1 MAWLALMQ
9 ELTYIGHVFNTFLIG
24 YNISESLFLQAK
36 GKSQVWLLKLCCH
49 LPGQR
54 SCSALLLA
62 WTGRVAEHLSVAVC
76 AASRRAVGRPCFH
89 FPVPAPALLRPP
101 SPSVRCVS
109 SLITPL
115 ATRSHFHSPSGS
127 RRLGSGSTRVS
138 CLYIPKA

>member
-36 GKSQVWLLKLCCH
+36 GKSQVWLLNCVAIY
-49 LPGQR
+49 QR

-101 SPSVRCVS
+101 SPSVRPLCI
-109 SLITPL
+109 ITPL

-127 RRLGSGSTRVS
+127 RRLGPGSTRVS